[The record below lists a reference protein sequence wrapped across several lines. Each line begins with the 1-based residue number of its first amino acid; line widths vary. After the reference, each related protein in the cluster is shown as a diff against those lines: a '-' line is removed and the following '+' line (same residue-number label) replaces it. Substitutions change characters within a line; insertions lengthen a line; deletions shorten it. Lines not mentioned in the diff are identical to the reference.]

1 LSRSRPGCRGNR
13 GPPVANRRALLRGVV
28 DWDDVC
34 LGDPAEDLAALGAGY
49 GAGLLRR
56 ILALDGAADPKLWTR
71 TAAIQGTFALQQALA
86 AYRDDDTAEL
96 ADGSAGYRE

>member
-1 LSRSRPGCRGNR
+1 
-13 GPPVANRRALLRGVV
+13 
-28 DWDDVC
+28 VC

-71 TAAIQGTFALQQALA
+71 MAAIQGTFALQQALA

-96 ADGSAGYRE
+96 ADGLAGYRE